1 MKQNLKNSSQLADTC
16 RGSFPQPI
24 HFLRDQL
31 ISDASRD
38 ADADNSID
46 EESDVLGCRW
56 LYMATKGLTIA
67 PRWSSCL
74 SVVACCYW
82 SRCNQTWIYMNKYS
96 WTWII
101 SYRLARFSRT
111 LVPTRIV
118 LNKVLSEISLLW
130 LWRFVASMPANRWRA
145 HKNGGIE
152 FSEPMRHGAVF
163 RVFHR
168 IFGSVN
174 NGNSWKGISLRDC
187 GEVWSWQYLSI
198 PHIHHSR

>member
-1 MKQNLKNSSQLADTC
+1 MKKTLKNSSQLADTC

-38 ADADNSID
+38 ADADDSID

-130 LWRFVASMPANRWRA
+130 SLKVCGINASKPLKGTQKW
-145 HKNGGIE
+145 G
-152 FSEPMRHGAVF
+152 
-163 RVFHR
+163 HR
-168 IFGSVN
+168 IFWTDETRSRLSDFSQN
-174 NGNSWKGISLRDC
+174 LWLR
-187 GEVWSWQYLSI
+187 E
-198 PHIHHSR
+198 